1 MKKELKV
8 LGLSYSQSSIGSYV
22 IVLSDKNGNTKLPI
36 IIKPNEAQRI
46 AVEIENIKPS
56 RPTIYDIFKNT
67 NDTYHIDVQEIFI
80 HKLLEGV
87 FYTKILTSN
96 GLENISIES
105 TAGEAIALAVIYKC
119 PIYVESDI
127 LENVGVVISDDGK
140 IENDFYDESNEK
152 KTKEKSV
159 EELESLLNKAIENEE
174 YEIAA
179 EIRDKIQEKIKTK

>member
-56 RPTIYDIFKNT
+56 RPTIYDIFKTT